1 VSISMRRARARRAV
15 PSRRVTSLASGCA
28 LLASAAVA
36 HADPS
41 KATPDIGYNY
51 SEVETARIA
60 GTAGAL
66 RASSNS
72 LSALFINPANLA
84 ATRVYHLGAFA
95 QIWPEASRQSYGA
108 AAVDSVVSSTR
119 IAGGVGATYNIQDTD
134 GINRK
139 WTDVRFALA
148 YPIADEF
155 FLGLGGRYT
164 WLYQNGLGPLGTSL
178 ASSGLP
184 GARIVRGFSV
194 DAGATLRPNEHFAA
208 SIVGSNLTNPDTG
221 FQPTSFGGGLALS
234 FGDFGGEVDAVAD
247 FTTWDHT
254 TARAM
259 AGLEGLFADHLE
271 VRLGYRYDAG
281 ADSHGI
287 AAGLGYIE
295 KDFDVDASFRRTVV
309 GEAAT
314 AIVFGFSYHLDSSG
328 LMTSSGT
335 DAL

>member
-1 VSISMRRARARRAV
+1 MGQHFGRLPLLEFAV
-15 PSRRVTSLASGCA
+15 LDLVRHLVQDGIGDGFVTGR
-28 LLASAAVA
+28 
-36 HADPS
+36 HADLS
-41 KATPDIGYNY
+41 QLNFSLK
-51 SEVETARIA
+51 A

-134 GINRK
+134 GIDRK

-194 DAGATLRPNEHFAA
+194 DAGATLRPNEHFSA
-208 SIVGSNLTNPDTG
+208 SIVGIMS
-221 FQPTSFGGGLALS
+221 
-234 FGDFGGEVDAVAD
+234 
-247 FTTWDHT
+247 
-254 TARAM
+254 
-259 AGLEGLFADHLE
+259 
-271 VRLGYRYDAG
+271 
-281 ADSHGI
+281 
-287 AAGLGYIE
+287 
-295 KDFDVDASFRRTVV
+295 
-309 GEAAT
+309 
-314 AIVFGFSYHLDSSG
+314 AI
-328 LMTSSGT
+328 
-335 DAL
+335 